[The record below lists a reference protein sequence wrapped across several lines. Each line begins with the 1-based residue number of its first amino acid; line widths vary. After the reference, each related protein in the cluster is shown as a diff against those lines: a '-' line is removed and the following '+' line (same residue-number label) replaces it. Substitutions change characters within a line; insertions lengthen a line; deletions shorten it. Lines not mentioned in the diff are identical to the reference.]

1 MGRNVKHLGALSGAD
16 MSISPDGRNFTWFT
30 SDLPDPIQVYVECS
44 DETRGRTPF
53 VGGRG
58 GAQTITWII
67 PGRVCTFTLDAAGKT
82 VLSLVVDSR
91 EGFPVKTSII
101 RAGAPAPP
109 IGAPT
114 WAPAPAAAPTP
125 TAPSMAPPPEPSWTE
140 TIAPGGT
147 LLGLPYIYVLG
158 GIGILAIAAFSPK
171 KRR

>member
-1 MGRNVKHLGALSGAD
+1 MGRHVKRLGSLSGAD

-109 IGAPT
+109 IAAPT
-114 WAPAPAAAPTP
+114 SAPTPSIAAPITAAAPAVP
-125 TAPSMAPPPEPSWTE
+125 GAPANG
-140 TIAPGGT
+140 TIIPGIPD
-147 LLGLPYIYVLG
+147 LYLYVG
-158 GIGILAIAAFSPK
+158 GGILAVAMLAK